1 MNHRYHHEMHN
12 YTILGIFTQN
22 GIFMPI
28 NTLHVSTREVLS
40 IAYLVLKFQ
49 HKISKECNDM
59 ASRLTEV
66 QALCQHRTSNS
77 SPCLYHSMIQ

>member
-1 MNHRYHHEMHN
+1 MDMNHRYHHEMHN

-59 ASRLTEV
+59 ASRLTEQV
-66 QALCQHRTSNS
+66 THHLVCITQ
-77 SPCLYHSMIQ
+77 